1 MSTPVESES
10 ESMNINPYLE
20 QLAELAGPV
29 PDFAATLTTQAELD
43 AEEDNVSFLRTPIDT
58 SDDRDSGDE
67 LNGPVYIRTASDHGN
82 TGGQRS
88 AYLSALEF
96 RHGQREL
103 QRRAMRRAVLHNRR
117 YTPEQLQ
124 ELGASQESLSSDLQS
139 REHSAYR
146 GWAPG
151 SLDTGT
157 GNTTREIERYLDGAA
172 RRNQR
177 EDEAAEAEIPVL
189 RRHTGADRASNWGQS
204 HFVEHG
210 IGAEP
215 TATESSLRTTALLQ
229 SVRRHARFSPRS
241 RDHLES
247 YILDRERARRTDQS
261 NQELDSTATA
271 APQQQST
278 HASSTNGQLPQE
290 QRRELLRHRV
300 ERALQDTPSHSIQNV
315 SDRFG
320 KAIEYLE
327 RLRYCET
334 YTERISSAAEGG
346 FMEGELFTD
355 NHDDLILDTTTIG
368 ALPES
373 SWLRAGSVF
382 RGSQHAE
389 GGLTPPSYRI
399 TNPTTRGS
407 SISHRNVRSHTVR
420 IPTSHGVPI
429 IGYTSSLNTEDA
441 ECWPVKVTLHSVDY
455 ANMTISGT
463 MEAFDVPDKFSPTL
477 RSSIT
482 TYLEGEIID
491 FDKFTLETKTFDGN
505 VLMDRTY
512 WRKLDPFKTVADKEL
527 VRNTVSAKWLK
538 EDLAHKYILMRW
550 KERCFLSPSDEQSGL
565 TISGFYY
572 CSLRRSDG
580 CIQGLYYDPV
590 SLPYQHLS
598 LRPEKKYFPSYAFR

>member
-1 MSTPVESES
+1 
-10 ESMNINPYLE
+10 
-20 QLAELAGPV
+20 
-29 PDFAATLTTQAELD
+29 
-43 AEEDNVSFLRTPIDT
+43 
-58 SDDRDSGDE
+58 
-67 LNGPVYIRTASDHGN
+67 
-82 TGGQRS
+82 
-88 AYLSALEF
+88 
-96 RHGQREL
+96 
-103 QRRAMRRAVLHNRR
+103 MRRAVLHNRR

-124 ELGASQESLSSDLQS
+124 ELGDSQESLSSDQQS
-139 REHSAYR
+139 HEYSAYR

-157 GNTTREIERYLDGAA
+157 GNTTREIERYLDGAS

-177 EDEAAEAEIPVL
+177 EIDAAEAEIPAL

-204 HFVEHG
+204 HFIEHG
-210 IGAEP
+210 VGAEP

-229 SVRRHARFSPRS
+229 SVRRHTRFSARS

-247 YILDRERARRTDQS
+247 YILDRERARRTDHS
-261 NQELDSTATA
+261 NEDPDSTIAP

-278 HASSTNGQLPQE
+278 HSSLTNGQPPQE
-290 QRRELLRHRV
+290 QRREILRHRV
-300 ERALQDTPSHSIQNV
+300 ERALNDFSSRNTQNV

-355 NHDDLILDTTTIG
+355 NHEDLILDTTTIG

-373 SWLRAGSVF
+373 SWLKAGNVF
-382 RGSQHAE
+382 QGTQHAE
-389 GGLTPPSYRI
+389 GGLAPPSYRI
-399 TNPTTRGS
+399 TNSSSRGS
-407 SISHRNVRSHTVR
+407 SASRRAPHSHTVR
-420 IPTSHGVPI
+420 IPSHRGVPI
-429 IGYTSSLNTEDA
+429 IGHNSSPNHEDA

-455 ANMTISGT
+455 SDMTISGT
-463 MEAFDVPDKFSPTL
+463 MEAFNVPDKFSPTSK
-477 RSSIT
+477 SSIT

-491 FDKFTLETKTFDGN
+491 FDKFTLETKTFDGS

-512 WRKLDPFKTVADKEL
+512 WRKLDPFKTLTDNEL

-550 KERCFLSPSDEQSGL
+550 KGQSLLFPSPSPL
-565 TISGFYY
+565 K
-572 CSLRRSDG
+572 LHP
-580 CIQGLYYDPV
+580 L
-590 SLPYQHLS
+590 
-598 LRPEKKYFPSYAFR
+598 